1 MNGCCLQVLG
11 IGHSSS
17 RAPLRCASLGSASL
31 SPECEISLPVASA
44 TGRRRL
50 KQFQKPGGRHM
61 CRPPG
66 LNSKQ
71 KRVRWLTPPAGM
83 CRPPGLNSKQIR
95 VRWLTPPAEMCRPP
109 GAESNFKKRS
119 HPAGATYIVHSCSLY
134 RSNYRSKLKLFSS
147 PFTTDLAKPDCAGS
161 AYLAGIV
168 SVSTLAILPPAAAP
182 IILP

>member
-50 KQFQKPGGRHM
+50 KQFQKPGGRH
-61 CRPPG
+61 
-66 LNSKQ
+66 
-71 KRVRWLTPPAGM
+71 M